1 VNVFLGK
8 AFLQAG
14 FRLRGIHLP
23 GLRLTFQNTMTG
35 KQRSAMQVAPACDSM
50 KEMAISQK
58 KTLHGRWVAVTRKV
72 RELRMVASALLH
84 TGHPVLV
91 QIVPARFCNLS
102 CGYCNE
108 YDKVSE
114 PVPLEE
120 MYRRIDHLGRLGT
133 AMVGISGGEPLT
145 HPDLDDIIRRIRS
158 TGAIAGVITN
168 GYLLNEA
175 RIKQLNKAGLDH
187 MQISIDNIEP
197 DEVSKK
203 SLKVLDKKL
212 VMLSEYAEFHVNINS
227 VVGGG
232 FKNPNDALV
241 IGNRAIELGFTSTIG
256 IIHDG
261 DGQLK
266 PLQGDEAKV
275 YYAMSNRRKINY
287 SRFDHFQEAIA
298 EGRPNDWR
306 CRAGSR
312 YLYICEDGL
321 VHYCSQQRGFPGVPL
336 AGYTKADIKREFLTA
351 KSCSPNCTI
360 GCVHK
365 ISYIDHWR
373 APQTSTVSPGMSADG
388 QGAETPVLVK
398 IQTRG

>member
-1 VNVFLGK
+1 M
-8 AFLQAG
+8 
-14 FRLRGIHLP
+14 R
-23 GLRLTFQNTMTG
+23 
-35 KQRSAMQVAPACDSM
+35 
-50 KEMAISQK
+50 
-58 KTLHGRWVAVTRKV
+58 GRWKAATRKV
-72 RELRMVASALLH
+72 RELAMVGRALAS
-84 TGHPVLV
+84 TGHPVLA
-91 QIVPARFCNLS
+91 QIVPMRFCNLS
-102 CGYCNE
+102 CAYCNE

-145 HPDLDDIIRRIRS
+145 HPELDDVIRRIRKN
-158 TGAIAGVITN
+158 GAIAGMITN
-168 GYLLNEA
+168 GYLLNVE
-175 RIKQLNKAGLDH
+175 RIERLNRAGLDH
-187 MQISIDNIEP
+187 MQISIDNIVP

-212 VMLSEYAEFHVNINS
+212 QMLAEHAEFHVNINS

-232 FKNPNDALV
+232 FKDPNDALT
-241 IGNRAIELGFTSTIG
+241 ISKRALELGFESTIG

-266 PLQGDEAKV
+266 ALNPDEARV
-275 YYAMSNRRKINY
+275 YFAMKNRKKSNYAQ
-287 SRFDHFQEAIA
+287 FDKFQEAIA

-321 VHYCSQQRGFPGVPL
+321 VHYCSQQRGYPGVPI
-336 AGYTKADIKREFLTA
+336 AQYTTADVKREFLTA

-360 GCVHK
+360 GCVHR
-365 ISYIDHWR
+365 ISHIDHWR
-373 APQTSTVSPGMSADG
+373 APQTSTISPGG
-388 QGAETPVLVK
+388 HGTGEPQLVQ
-398 IQTRG
+398 IQSSGD

>member
-1 VNVFLGK
+1 
-8 AFLQAG
+8 
-14 FRLRGIHLP
+14 
-23 GLRLTFQNTMTG
+23 
-35 KQRSAMQVAPACDSM
+35 
-50 KEMAISQK
+50 MAIPRK
-58 KTLHGRWVAVTRKV
+58 KTLRGRWIAATRKA
-72 RELRMVASALLH
+72 RELRMVASALLR
-84 TGHPVLV
+84 TSHPVLA

-108 YDKVSE
+108 YDKVSP
-114 PVPLEE
+114 PVPLDE

-145 HPDLDDIIRRIRS
+145 HPDLDEIIRRIRR
-158 TGAIAGVITN
+158 TGAIAGMITN
-168 GYLLNEA
+168 GYLLNVD
-175 RIKQLNKAGLDH
+175 RIERLNRAGLDH

-197 DEVSKK
+197 DDVSMK

-212 VMLSEYAEFHVNINS
+212 EMLSQYAEFHVNINS

-232 FKNPNDALV
+232 FKNPQDALQ
-241 IGNRAIELGFTSTIG
+241 IGKRALGLGFTSTIG

-266 PLQGDEAKV
+266 PLEADEAKV
-275 YYAMSNRRKINY
+275 YFEMSRWKKINY
-287 SRFDHFQEAIA
+287 SRFDDFQQAIA
-298 EGRPNDWR
+298 VGRPNDWR

-336 AGYTKADIKREFLTA
+336 SEYTSKDVKREFLTA
-351 KSCSPNCTI
+351 KSCAPNCTI

-373 APQTSTVSPGMSADG
+373 TPQTRRISPGGDA
-388 QGAETPVLVK
+388 ARAPKLVQ
-398 IQTRG
+398 IQTSNEERAMRDLSRG